1 VLISCIPVIT
11 GTCYILRCSKA
22 LSERSE
28 PSARL
33 RFFSQ
38 PVQNSRRYLL
48 FLPRDARISAAYA
61 VLRCL
66 SVTFVYRVET
76 VKDAA
81 IVAMECE

>member
-1 VLISCIPVIT
+1 MYVCYTLIK
-11 GTCYILRCSKA
+11 YQLKRCRSG
-22 LSERSE
+22 LSHLLDCV
-28 PSARL
+28 P
-33 RFFSQ
+33 FSQ